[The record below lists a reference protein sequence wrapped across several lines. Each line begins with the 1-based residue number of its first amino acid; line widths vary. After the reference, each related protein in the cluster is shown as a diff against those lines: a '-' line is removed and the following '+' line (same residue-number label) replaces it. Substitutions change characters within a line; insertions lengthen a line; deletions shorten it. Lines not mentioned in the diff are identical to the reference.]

1 MQLSLFKEAPLR
13 SERVEA
19 CLAWLGSKKF
29 DARRRGYETDESYD
43 RRVLIAAYAFKV
55 DYQSSRWS
63 SLEDWAEICPVGAGN
78 RLPHD
83 KRRLPPH
90 SCFFLKMEDITPDDW
105 LVPVKLTAVQAQT
118 LPSRATYKPV
128 EGDILLSRFKEPL
141 GKCVLYEGQIPPS
154 PPLYVSN
161 NYFLLRPKPHVSP
174 PLLLALLKSPFLAVQ
189 LHRLIRCRLLITE
202 MFIRE
207 APNIRLPNLSPE
219 LREQIT
225 GYAIERIRME
235 PEYKS
240 LSCKPE
246 TIRKMNEMEFAVAA
260 SILKFTTQ

>member
-1 MQLSLFKEAPLR
+1 MQLSLFAESPIR
-13 SERVEA
+13 NEGVEE
-19 CLAWLGSKKF
+19 CLAKLGRKRF
-29 DARRRGYETDESYD
+29 DARRRQYETDESYN
-43 RRVLIAAYAFKV
+43 RRILIAAYAFGV
-55 DYQSSRWS
+55 DYQSSSWS
-63 SLEDWAEICPVGAGN
+63 SLEDWADICPVGAGN
-78 RLPHD
+78 RLPLD
-83 KRRLPPH
+83 KRRLTPH

-105 LVPVKLTAVQAQT
+105 IVPVKLSPVQAQT

-141 GKCVLYEGQIPPS
+141 GKCVLYQGQMS
-154 PPLYVSN
+154 PLYVSN
-161 NYFLLRPKPHVSP
+161 NYFLLRPKPHISP

-189 LHRLIRCRLLITE
+189 LHRLIRCRSLITE

-207 APNIRLPNLSPE
+207 APQIRLPNLSPE